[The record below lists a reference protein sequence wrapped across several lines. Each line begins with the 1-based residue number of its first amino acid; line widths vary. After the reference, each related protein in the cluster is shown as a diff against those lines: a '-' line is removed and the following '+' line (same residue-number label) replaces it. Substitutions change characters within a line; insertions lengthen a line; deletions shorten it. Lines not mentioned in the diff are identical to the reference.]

1 MKYLDEFRNP
11 ELAAGL
17 LKQIEQLSAQVTAV
31 KFMEVCGT
39 HTMAIARYGLR
50 RMLPDNIQLISGP
63 GCPVCVT
70 PNIYLDTAIA
80 FSRLENVIITTFGDM
95 LRVPGSSSSLEKER
109 ASGADIRIVYSTL
122 DALDIAHKNQD
133 KQIIFLGVGFETTA
147 PTVAAS
153 IIQAAESDLANYTVF
168 CAHKTMP
175 APMAAIAR
183 AGKINLNGFICP
195 AHVSTIIGSRP
206 YEFLARDYG
215 MCCVIAGFEPL
226 DILKAIQMLLKQVVA
241 KKPAVE
247 IEYTRVATRDGNQAA
262 LKLMAGVF
270 EECDGIWRGLGTIP
284 ASGLKI
290 KEQYSNF
297 DAEKRLTVQVEPTHE
312 ESGCRCGEVMQGIVQ
327 PPECALFAVTCTP
340 ENPVGSCMV
349 SSEGTC
355 AAWYKYELNA
365 R

>member
-1 MKYLDEFRNP
+1 MKYLEEFRNP
-11 ELAAGL
+11 ELAAVL
-17 LKQIEQLSAQVTAV
+17 LKQIEQLSKQVTTV

-39 HTMAIARYGLR
+39 HTMSIARYGLR

-70 PNIYLDTAIA
+70 PNNYLDRAIA

-109 ASGADIRIVYSTL
+109 AAGADIRIVYSTL
-122 DALDIAHKNQD
+122 DALDIARRNKD
-133 KQIIFLGVGFETTA
+133 KEIIFLGVGFETTA

-153 IIQAAESDLANYTVF
+153 IIQAGGLKLANYTVF

-175 APMAAIAR
+175 KPMAAIAR
-183 AGKINLNGFICP
+183 SGKVNLNGFICP

-206 YEFLARDYG
+206 YEFLAREYG

-226 DILKAIQMLLKQVVA
+226 DILQAIPMLLKQFLD

-247 IEYTRVATRDGNQAA
+247 IEYSRVATRDGNPAA
-262 LKLMAGVF
+262 LKLMADVF
-270 EECDGIWRGLGTIP
+270 EECDSTWRGMGVIP
-284 ASGLKI
+284 GSGLKI
-290 KEQYSNF
+290 KEKYAQF
-297 DAEKRLTVQVEPTHE
+297 DTEKRFSVQVEPAVE
-312 ESGCRCGEVMQGIVQ
+312 ETGCRCGEVMQGIVV
-327 PPECALFAVTCTP
+327 PPECPLFASVCTP

-355 AAWYKYELNA
+355 AAWYKYELNV